1 MSVNI
6 LHIEDDEL
14 QRKLVRR
21 ILEQQGYKVIQA
33 ADGMAG
39 IEAALAEKPD
49 LILMNINLPK
59 LDGYAAT
66 TRLKSESSLA
76 NTPIVALTA
85 NTLPGD
91 RERTLVSGCDG
102 YIPKPIK
109 HTIFVTQVQSFLNGK
124 RETID
129 EYEANY
135 FLREYRDKLV
145 RSLQEKI
152 EELTRL
158 NIDLERRVEERTREL
173 RKTQDQLV
181 RIEKEQ
187 AIVELIGA
195 IGHELRQPQTV
206 ITGLIGL
213 IMSEGYNQDQ
223 MERDLR
229 TIVEQ
234 VKEMSRLIDSLSNLR
249 VYRTKTYS
257 NGIRILDLDEA
268 TLPAPPSEEEGEE
281 GEEDVSSLSNS
292 SLVPPAQTS
301 DE

>member
-1 MSVNI
+1 MGAKI

-14 QRKLVRR
+14 QRSLVRR
-21 ILEQQGYKVIQA
+21 ILDQQGYTVVQA
-33 ADGMAG
+33 ADGMEG
-39 IEAALAEKPD
+39 IKVALAEKPD

-66 TRLKSESSLA
+66 TRLKSEPSLA

-102 YIPKPIK
+102 YIPKPIE
-109 HTIFVTQVQSFLNGK
+109 HTIFVSQVRSFLNGE

-129 EYEANY
+129 EHKANY

-158 NIDLERRVEERTREL
+158 NIELERRVEERTREL
-173 RKTQDQLV
+173 RETQDRLV
-181 RIEKEQ
+181 MVEKEQ
-187 AIVELIGA
+187 AIVELVGA

-206 ITGLIGL
+206 IMGLIGL
-213 IMSEGYNQDQ
+213 ITSEGYDRDQ
-223 MERDLR
+223 LRRDLQ

-234 VKEMSRLIDSLSNLR
+234 VKEMSRLIDSLSYLR
-249 VYRTKTYS
+249 VYKTKTY
-257 NGIRILDLDEA
+257 GDDIRILDLDESA
-268 TLPAPPSEEEGEE
+268 LPTPPSEEETDE
-281 GEEDVSSLSNS
+281 GEEEVS
-292 SLVPPAQTS
+292 P
-301 DE
+301 E